1 VKYSG
6 PGCSCDPCGP
16 VLNAVPSM
24 DPRASSMHNPGSMGT
39 WLEFDRV
46 INADRASSCDPL
58 RAGTRCSS
66 LDGWIHGDLFAVPL
80 NDQRRPGQQLRSPAG
95 RVGVPSGDQLR
106 AGLQLRAGTRCT
118 TLDPMVGSMHN
129 PGFTRRHDAQPWN
142 MGQQLRS
149 MGTWLEFDRVKYS
162 GPGLDAVPSMDG
174 SMGQQLRT
182 SANRSIPSRVAVPSS
197 YRLRAGLQLR
207 SHAGRDSM
215 QFPRWINTWASSCE
229 RRQIDRL
236 RDGWHFDRVKYFG
249 PVGSCDPWGPGCSSI
264 E

>member
-1 VKYSG
+1 
-6 PGCSCDPCGP
+6 
-16 VLNAVPSM
+16 
-24 DPRASSMHNPGSMGT
+24 
-39 WLEFDRV
+39 V

-118 TLDPMVGSMHN
+118 TLDPMAGSMHN

-236 RDGWHFDRVKYFG
+236 RDGWHFDRVKYSG